1 VPRCFSNYHCSTGN
15 FLRLVYLAPLLSF
28 AAALAMIGWLLK
40 GRAYRIA
47 LDHPNPR
54 SLHSTPVPRSGGLG
68 LMFGVLAAW
77 PLLPLPVL
85 LWVGIGLLLMVSFLE
100 DVYGVPLPWRLIAQF
115 LAAGGL
121 AAATLY
127 NGFGLPLVIFA
138 IFVTV
143 WMTNLYNFMD
153 GSDGLAGG
161 MALFGFFFYGF
172 AAWLAGNEA
181 FAVVNFCVAAA
192 AAAFLIF
199 NFHPAR
205 VFMGDAG
212 SIPLG
217 FLAAAL
223 GMMGWARGDWPMWF
237 PPLVFSPFIV
247 DASVTLLKRLARR
260 EKFWQAHRGHY
271 YQRLVQIGWGHR
283 KTAWFEYALMLA
295 AGASALWAMRQE
307 SSLQFAL
314 LVCWGIFYMLTMII
328 FDRHWAS
335 HQQNAAP

>member
-1 VPRCFSNYHCSTGN
+1 MRFI
-15 FLRLVYLAPLLSF
+15 FIAPLLSF

-40 GRAYRIA
+40 GRASRIA
-47 LDHPNPR
+47 LDHPNSR
-54 SLHSTPVPRSGGLG
+54 SLHTSPIPRTGGLG
-68 LMFGVLAAW
+68 LMFGVLATW
-77 PLLPLPVL
+77 LLLPLPVL

-115 LAAGGL
+115 LAAGGI

-127 NGFGLPLVIFA
+127 NGFGLPFVIFA

-161 MALFGFFFYGF
+161 MALFGFSFYGF

-181 FAVVNFCVAAA
+181 FTVVNFCVAAA

-223 GMMGWARGDWPMWF
+223 GMMGWARGDWPVWF
-237 PPLVFSPFIV
+237 PLLVFSPFIM
-247 DASVTLLKRLARR
+247 DASVTLAKRALQR
-260 EKFWQAHRGHY
+260 KKVWQAHREHY

-283 KTAWFEYALMLA
+283 KTAWFEYTLMLA
-295 AGASALWAMRQE
+295 VGVSALWATRQDLP
-307 SSLQFAL
+307 LQVAL
-314 LVCWGIFYMLTMII
+314 LVCWGFFYMLTMII
-328 FDRHWAS
+328 FDRYWVN
-335 HQQNAAP
+335 HQQNVRHT

>member
-115 LAAGGL
+115 LAAGGI

-161 MALFGFFFYGF
+161 MALFGFSFYGL

-192 AAAFLIF
+192 ATAFLIF

-223 GMMGWARGDWPMWF
+223 GTMGWARGDWPMWF
-237 PPLVFSPFIV
+237 PLLVFSPFIM
-247 DASVTLLKRLARR
+247 DASVTLLKRALRR
-260 EKFWQAHRGHY
+260 EKIWQAHRGHY

-295 AGASALWAMRQE
+295 AGASALWAIRQE

-314 LVCWGIFYMLTMII
+314 LVCWGFFYMLTMII